1 MSEELNRAISIA
13 DENGSLMVKLA
24 AAIVADDE
32 SKIDFLLA
40 AIKANQADVEF
51 EFGLFSKEGLTR

>member
-1 MSEELNRAISIA
+1 MSEALNRAISIA

-32 SKIDFLLA
+32 SEIDSLLA
-40 AIKANQADVEF
+40 AIKANQADIEF
-51 EFGLFSKEGLTR
+51 EFGLFQKEV